1 MNPEKKGGHV
11 TQFLLR
17 STTKKAKNFS
27 IFTLNR
33 KPGMFG
39 IKIFSENQAFLA
51 YSFFGQQFK
60 VKPAIALYTST
71 LRYQA
76 SACTR
81 ASRGKIT
88 RKFNFM
94 FAFSACLYFRFKRIV
109 ETLEMLRLLAV
120 ERVDAVESVVKSTTD
135 R

>member
-1 MNPEKKGGHV
+1 MS
-11 TQFLLR
+11 R
-17 STTKKAKNFS
+17 SSRCVPLQKKAKNFS
-27 IFTLNR
+27 IFHLTLNR

-39 IKIFSENQAFLA
+39 IKIFSEKQAFLT

-60 VKPAIALYTST
+60 VKPAIALYSST

-76 SACTR
+76 SACAR
-81 ASRGKIT
+81 ASRGKIA

-94 FAFSACLYFRFKRIV
+94 FAFSACLYFRFKRIE
-109 ETLEMLRLLAV
+109 ETLEMLRLFAV
-120 ERVDAVESVVKSTTD
+120 ERVEAVESVVKSTTD